1 LDDKIYGIGQIL
13 VEREKNPETYL
24 RPNAALSLQAL
35 LLKNER
41 TKIIDANK
49 QKIYPIPG
57 SSNFVSMSQMQI
69 EGIGHDYWIDDE
81 LGGDTITALVAFLLA
96 LDDDPGN

>member
-1 LDDKIYGIGQIL
+1 
-13 VEREKNPETYL
+13 
-24 RPNAALSLQAL
+24 
-35 LLKNER
+35 
-41 TKIIDANK
+41 
-49 QKIYPIPG
+49 
-57 SSNFVSMSQMQI
+57 MSQMQI